1 MLREVQIRTH
11 IRDKYALATILGNI
25 KQESNSIPTFAR
37 EALEFLITVAI
48 AVGMESSS
56 GLLRTVML
64 G

>member
-1 MLREVQIRTH
+1 MRTD
-11 IRDKYALATILGNI
+11 ITDKYALATILGNI
-25 KQESNSIPTFAR
+25 KQESRFHSNIC
-37 EALEFLITVAI
+37 EEGLEFLITVAI